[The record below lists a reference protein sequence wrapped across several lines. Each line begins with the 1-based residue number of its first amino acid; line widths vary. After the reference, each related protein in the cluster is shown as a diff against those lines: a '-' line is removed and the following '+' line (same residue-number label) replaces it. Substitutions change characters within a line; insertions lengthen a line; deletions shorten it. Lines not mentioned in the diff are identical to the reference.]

1 MMERRVADSVA
12 SWIDV
17 PQRIRAGE
25 VLPEPW
31 ETLFGPL
38 RGIAP
43 SGTVAVGQ
51 IGQTLDGRVAT
62 LSGHSHY
69 INGSAG
75 LDHLHRLRA
84 VVDAVVVGAGTVRA
98 DDPQLTV
105 RRVAGPNPARV
116 VLDPRATLSGSARVF
131 AADGSRRIV
140 ITLEGASSQSSND
153 VEAIAL
159 AGSTT
164 HLDPEAILDA
174 LSQRGLRRVLI
185 EGGART
191 VSRFLGA
198 GCLDRLHVVVAP
210 VILGSG
216 LPGLDLPPVA
226 RMTDALRLPVH
237 AHLLGDE
244 VLFDCDLS
252 ARRASLGAASR
263 ST

>member
-1 MMERRVADSVA
+1 MMKGWTVDNA
-12 SWIDV
+12 SSWADV
-17 PQRIRAGE
+17 PQAFRTGAA
-25 VLPEPW
+25 LPEPW

-38 RGIAP
+38 RATSRCG
-43 SGTVAVGQ
+43 GMVVGQ
-51 IGQTLDGRVAT
+51 IGQSLDGRVAT

-75 LDHLHRLRA
+75 LDHLHRLRS

-105 RRVAGPNPARV
+105 RRVVGPNPVRV
-116 VLDPRATLSGSARVF
+116 VLDPKGTLSAGARVF
-131 AADGSRRIV
+131 AADGTRRIV
-140 ITLEGASSQSSND
+140 ITREGTSCPAHD
-153 VEAIAL
+153 VEIIAL
-159 AGSTT
+159 TSTMEL
-164 HLDPEAILDA
+164 LDPAAILEA
-174 LSQRGLRRVLI
+174 LSARGLRRVLV

-191 VSRFLGA
+191 VSHFLST

-216 LPGLDLPPVA
+216 LPGLALPPIAHVS
-226 RMTDALRLPVH
+226 DALRVPMH

-252 ARRASLGAASR
+252 ARRAPAGAANR